1 MAHLTDTTATNAQAT
16 PRRSP
21 RPKASKEQVS
31 NVNTQEQTMTTSTA
45 AAPAAD
51 TTFADVADATAGTT
65 GTPGT
70 SAPEAQPAAAP
81 AAPKASTTDGY
92 VKVRVFVLATTQDG
106 TPEFFTAMV
115 GTTADEIAAKKHHGK
130 AARKA
135 ANEGYKWPMMVFDQ
149 NSTAGRQLEVM
160 AGRQRDA
167 MNRA

>member
-1 MAHLTDTTATNAQAT
+1 MNHVTDTTATPAQAKS
-16 PRRSP
+16 RRSS
-21 RPKASKEQVS
+21 RPKASNQQEVATVNPTSKED
-31 NVNTQEQTMTTSTA
+31 TTMTTTNA
-45 AAPAAD
+45 AAEA
-51 TTFADVADATAGTT
+51 TFADVADAT

-81 AAPKASTTDGY
+81 KATTTDAY

-106 TPEFFTAMV
+106 HPEFFTAIV
-115 GTTADEIAAKKHHGK
+115 GTTAEEIAAKKHHGK

-135 ANEGYKWPMMVFDQ
+135 ANEGYKWPMTVFDE
-149 NSTAGRQLEVM
+149 NSTAARQLEVM

>member
-1 MAHLTDTTATNAQAT
+1 MAHITDTTASSAQAK

-21 RPKASKEQVS
+21 RSKASLEQVS
-31 NVNTQEQTMTTSTA
+31 SDTNVNPTSKEDTTMTTTNA
-45 AAPAAD
+45 AAEAN
-51 TTFADVADATAGTT
+51 FADVADATS

-70 SAPEAQPAAAP
+70 SAPEAQPAAA
-81 AAPKASTTDGY
+81 APKATTTDAY

-106 TPEFFTAMV
+106 NPEFFTAIV
-115 GTTADEIAAKKHHGK
+115 GTTAEEIAAKKHHGK

-135 ANEGYKWPMMVFDQ
+135 ANEGYKWPTTVFDE
-149 NSTAGRQLEVM
+149 NSTAARQLEVT

>member
-1 MAHLTDTTATNAQAT
+1 MAHITDTTASSAQAK

-21 RPKASKEQVS
+21 RSKASLEQVS
-31 NVNTQEQTMTTSTA
+31 SDTNVNATSKEDTTMTTTNA
-45 AAPAAD
+45 AAEAN
-51 TTFADVADATAGTT
+51 FADVADATS

-81 AAPKASTTDGY
+81 KATPTDAY
-92 VKVRVFVLATTQDG
+92 VKIRVFVLATTQDG
-106 TPEFFTAMV
+106 NPEFFTAMV
-115 GTTADEIAAKKHHGK
+115 GTTAEEIAAKKHHGK

-135 ANEGYKWPMMVFDQ
+135 ANEGYKWPMSVFDEH
-149 NSTAGRQLEVM
+149 STAARQLEVM

>member
-1 MAHLTDTTATNAQAT
+1 MAHLTDTNATNAQAT
-16 PRRSP
+16 PRRSS

-81 AAPKASTTDGY
+81 KASTTDGY
-92 VKVRVFVLATTQDG
+92 IKVRVFVLATTQDG

-115 GTTADEIAAKKHHGK
+115 GTTAEEVAAKKHHGK

-135 ANEGYKWPMMVFDQ
+135 ANEGYKWPMTVFDEH
-149 NSTAGRQLEVM
+149 STAARQLDVM

>member
-1 MAHLTDTTATNAQAT
+1 MAHITDTTASSAQAK

-21 RPKASKEQVS
+21 RSKASNEQVS
-31 NVNTQEQTMTTSTA
+31 SNTNPTSKEGTTMTTDSTA
-45 AAPAAD
+45 AAEAN
-51 TTFADVADATAGTT
+51 FADVADAT

-70 SAPEAQPAAAP
+70 SAPDAQPAAA
-81 AAPKASTTDGY
+81 AKATSTDGY

-115 GTTADEIAAKKHHGK
+115 GTTAEEIAAKKHHGK

-135 ANEGYKWPMMVFDQ
+135 ANEGYRWPMTVFDE
-149 NSTAGRQLEVM
+149 NSTAARQLEVM

-167 MNRA
+167 MNRS